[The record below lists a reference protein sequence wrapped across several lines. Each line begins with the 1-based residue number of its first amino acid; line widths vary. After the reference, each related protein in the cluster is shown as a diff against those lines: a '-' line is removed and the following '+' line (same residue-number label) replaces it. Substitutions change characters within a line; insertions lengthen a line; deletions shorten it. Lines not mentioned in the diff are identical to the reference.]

1 MPMFSRQSFLSP
13 SAANSIGK
21 LQFQVT
27 KGADTSY
34 RDMLQ
39 TFMDEA
45 DKCMSRTG
53 GAGDPSSAE
62 RCRTAPHVPGK
73 GSSSRPPL
81 LSRVASP
88 MRRRT
93 QRRVPPCSV
102 NFEKATVHDAGRCAT
117 PPCMAPGSALP
128 PKRPSTS
135 SLRPESRTSTA
146 EPLSRPATSGW
157 SGERDSSRDS
167 SLVNR
172 CMAAQSS
179 SKQLPERVGTPT
191 GGSALMRGAGA
202 SFFAETRKQT
212 PDYAEQAASACDRKL
227 TRHTNKEA
235 ARLFL
240 PHASLEG
247 ALSKEQFAMILLQ
260 VVGCDS
266 KEELPQGMLEQA
278 FCESTTAGS
287 GGKMT
292 FGDFVSWFSRA
303 GFDQEVLLTSEQRE
317 FRKLC
322 REKGMN
328 ILDVERY
335 RQYFNEFDI
344 DRSGTV
350 EKHEFEALVRKCAKV
365 RANVEI
371 PSSRFQQLWKDC
383 DQDGSGEVTFE
394 EFLMF
399 YRRYFDDS
407 SGDKAGFEGYYQ
419 SVRPALGQK

>member
-1 MPMFSRQSFLSP
+1 
-13 SAANSIGK
+13 
-21 LQFQVT
+21 
-27 KGADTSY
+27 
-34 RDMLQ
+34 
-39 TFMDEA
+39 
-45 DKCMSRTG
+45 
-53 GAGDPSSAE
+53 
-62 RCRTAPHVPGK
+62 
-73 GSSSRPPL
+73 
-81 LSRVASP
+81 
-88 MRRRT
+88 
-93 QRRVPPCSV
+93 
-102 NFEKATVHDAGRCAT
+102 
-117 PPCMAPGSALP
+117 
-128 PKRPSTS
+128 
-135 SLRPESRTSTA
+135 
-146 EPLSRPATSGW
+146 
-157 SGERDSSRDS
+157 
-167 SLVNR
+167 
-172 CMAAQSS
+172 
-179 SKQLPERVGTPT
+179 
-191 GGSALMRGAGA
+191 
-202 SFFAETRKQT
+202 
-212 PDYAEQAASACDRKL
+212 
-227 TRHTNKEA
+227 
-235 ARLFL
+235 
-240 PHASLEG
+240 
-247 ALSKEQFAMILLQ
+247 
-260 VVGCDS
+260 
-266 KEELPQGMLEQA
+266 MLEQA